1 MILRFYGTKLAGN
14 SGFIFVIKT
23 SIEFIRIFSVVLD
36 INFIKIIFIL
46 RFYSVDSAANFTVLL
61 FDFIVV
67 TSVKFTAILAN
78 LTVCVVKIAVI
89 PAADTAYRF
98 TIF

>member
-14 SGFIFVIKT
+14 SGFIFIIET
-23 SIEFIRIFSVVLD
+23 SIEFIRIFIVLD

-46 RFYSVDSAANFTVLL
+46 RFYNVDFAANFTVLL

-67 TSVKFTAILAN
+67 TSVKFTAISAN

-98 TIF
+98 AIF